1 VQRVFTPLRS
11 VRTVTNAA
19 FRDDPG
25 SAAHRFALRSVRGT
39 NHSVMRGL
47 DPRIHPSSQ
56 ESFEED
62 GLPGQARQ

>member
-1 VQRVFTPLRS
+1 LRGVS
-11 VRTVTNAA
+11 KDRRERMWLSFEARRKRRRA
-19 FRDDPG
+19 PQDDG
-25 SAAHRFALRSVRGT
+25 GDLGGEV
-39 NHSVMRGL
+39 NQSVMRGL